1 LREGDS
7 LFVTKLDRLAHSLTD
22 LHKLAAEIEAE
33 GASLNIMNQA
43 IDTSTSSGKLMFSML
58 VAFAEFERDRAKG
71 VKFGKPRQISDE
83 KRKRIVELVE
93 DENSNLT
100 KKEIADMMGCSIKH
114 IYKIYREEKLEC

>member
-1 LREGDS
+1 
-7 LFVTKLDRLAHSLTD
+7 LAS
-22 LHKLAAEIEAE
+22 EIEAE
-33 GASLNIMNQA
+33 GASLNIMKQA

-58 VAFAEFERDRAKG
+58 GAFAEFERDRAKG

-100 KKEIADMMGCSIKH
+100 KKEIADMIGCSRNQI
-114 IYKIYREEKLEC
+114 IRFIEKKN

>member
-1 LREGDS
+1 M
-7 LFVTKLDRLAHSLTD
+7 
-22 LHKLAAEIEAE
+22 AAEIEAE

-58 VAFAEFERDRAKG
+58 GAFAEFERDRAKG

-83 KRKRIVELVE
+83 KRKRIVELVD

-100 KKEIADMMGCSIKH
+100 KKEIADMMGCSIKY